1 MFCWGE
7 YGSILGSMARI
18 WFVHP
23 GKGSYSS
30 TCCCDEPKSSKQ
42 KHAVVAQLV
51 EHHLAKVDVASSSL
65 VNRSTEAPRF
75 ASGLFVV
82 SGFCCLWG
90 FTVSGRFGFW
100 RCGARGPRDLSRDGC
115 LGGLAVRLSDYLATS
130 GYLATWVLAA
140 GLSDDL
146 TVRSSGYREAI
157 QEKSSK
163 KFGAQSVRGRGGK
176 TTLQVPSEL
185 LWRVKIGS
193 KTLFLKKFKKLFNPK
208 NPGNTR
214 K

>member
-1 MFCWGE
+1 MFYWGE
-7 YGSILGSMARI
+7 SGSILGSVARV
-18 WFVHP
+18 WFAYP

-30 TCCCDEPKSSKQ
+30 TCCCDELKSSKR

-65 VNRSTEAPRF
+65 VNRSTQAPRF

-82 SGFCCLWG
+82 SGFCYLRG
-90 FTVSGRFGFW
+90 FTVSGGFIVSGVLVFG
-100 RCGARGPRDLSRDGC
+100 GAGAGSCDLSRGGC
-115 LGGLAVRLSDYLATS
+115 LGGLTARLSD
-130 GYLATWVLAA
+130 YLATWVLAA

-163 KFGAQSVRGRGGK
+163 KFGMQSVRGRG
-176 TTLQVPSEL
+176 
-185 LWRVKIGS
+185 
-193 KTLFLKKFKKLFNPK
+193 
-208 NPGNTR
+208 
-214 K
+214 